1 MENKRIKKITSSH
14 WGAFEAI
21 VENGKLV
28 STNPFKE
35 DPNPNDIP
43 ELIPEYGPFIC
54 AQIMNFPFFHLG
66 ICSDYGSRL
75 DQERVVLQQPLSNRG
90 ILRKGDPS
98 LQPIVS
104 SNCLPEMQ
112 TRLPQQ
118 TYSNLP

>member
-43 ELIPEYGPFIC
+43 ERKEDSEPK
-54 AQIMNFPFFHLG
+54 G
-66 ICSDYGSRL
+66 IY
-75 DQERVVLQQPLSNRG
+75 E
-90 ILRKGDPS
+90 I
-98 LQPIVS
+98 
-104 SNCLPEMQ
+104 
-112 TRLPQQ
+112 
-118 TYSNLP
+118 